1 MHKLTPL
8 FLKRKLINGLMDYTQ
23 YLLHRIKQRPQIV
36 LNRICKIQLE
46 KGAYKLKMPELS
58 HEIQNDIGILL
69 FDLL

>member
-1 MHKLTPL
+1 
-8 FLKRKLINGLMDYTQ
+8 MDYTQ